1 MEMIRAVIFSFTTLS
16 GKTCFFESGSVG
28 CFPSIKK
35 FFWRGEIEKGVV
47 VLLPRESDLRFDQL
61 LQVMDSVLLIFA
73 VAEQIHFE
81 RVGDQFAVILI
92 EQHPDLEFVKVF
104 VHAVFL
110 FAPHERKLVQ
120 RGCAVKRWQVI
131 KTTVF

>member
-1 MEMIRAVIFSFTTLS
+1 
-16 GKTCFFESGSVG
+16 
-28 CFPSIKK
+28 
-35 FFWRGEIEKGVV
+35 
-47 VLLPRESDLRFDQL
+47 
-61 LQVMDSVLLIFA
+61 
-73 VAEQIHFE
+73 
-81 RVGDQFAVILI
+81 VGDQFAVILV

-110 FAPHERKLVQ
+110 FAPHEWKLVQ